1 MRETFASLGQLLGYY
16 EYLKY
21 NVTSIPAL
29 MPRQDFEKGHKNAAK
44 LAQSSKEEKFALI
57 SDVENFP
64 RYYFMN
70 QRNYIKIPQ
79 PCFMEIFNCGY
90 FRNLY
95 PEILRY
101 KSWGRLARFF
111 DKEIMRNRN
120 LPRKLK
126 YASNLCAIS
135 KDMGK
140 QCEVYFIEKG
150 LIVPIEDIET
160 VDT

>member
-29 MPRQDFEKGHKNAAK
+29 MPKQDFEKGHKNAAK

-64 RYYFMN
+64 RHYCTN

-79 PCFMEIFNCGY
+79 PCFIEIFNCGY
-90 FRNLY
+90 FRSLY

-101 KSWGRLARFF
+101 KSWGRLALFF
-111 DKEIMRNRN
+111 RKEIMMGRN
-120 LPRKLK
+120 
-126 YASNLCAIS
+126 
-135 KDMGK
+135 
-140 QCEVYFIEKG
+140 
-150 LIVPIEDIET
+150 
-160 VDT
+160 